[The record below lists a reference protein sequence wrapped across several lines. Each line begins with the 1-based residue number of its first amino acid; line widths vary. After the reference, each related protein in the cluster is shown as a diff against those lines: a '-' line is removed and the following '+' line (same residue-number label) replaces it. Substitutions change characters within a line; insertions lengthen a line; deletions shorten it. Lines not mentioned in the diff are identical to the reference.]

1 MRLLLTSSGL
11 GNGEKEVVSKSITI
25 EATPGL
31 PLPAI
36 LNCGLATRQP
46 GRGPQTVLTLRRVRL
61 QRPDQ
66 SQPLLEVGAGTA
78 CELYDCFVEGGIKL
92 CEGARAK
99 LIRTQI
105 QGFGGAGISGRA
117 FNCLSLLACTISD
130 CADDGLLLRHGK
142 AQQLSSILWQL
153 MGSTVSGSGQYG
165 LWAEADAMVSCRDNV
180 FADNAL
186 GDTGGRGV
194 LKGWRAG
201 FGLLPDSQCR
211 VWCEQ
216 RAKWLPGR
224 VVAVTDQVA
233 VAVAKRFR
241 KAKLGEESKAWE
253 TIGGDA
259 PPAYSPKAKLPRSS
273 AYKLFLAEGGAGRK
287 GWHLLPPDLKARY
300 RAHQSKLRRRIV
312 TQSPAAAARS
322 KAVAILKRRF
332 APTWLGRWKSLSR
345 RAGKM
350 SDEKG
355 IKRSSHCIA
364 LLRWCLTMLDDCIP
378 FCVDNPESQ
387 VKSANLLFLQGPF
400 ATMQA

>member
-1 MRLLLTSSGL
+1 MSYLLMQEEAQCRLQACAQDTECQEATWRPLARQVDDALKCKADRLLLTSSGL

-142 AQQLSSILWQL
+142 ADVVDCTINNSGQSGLVFGPGQWQL

-165 LWAEADAMVSCRDNV
+165 LWAEADAMVSCRPLNAKCSLHFLSCLRAVFNV
-180 FADNAL
+180 FASC
-186 GDTGGRGV
+186 TG
-194 LKGWRAG
+194 
-201 FGLLPDSQCR
+201 
-211 VWCEQ
+211 
-216 RAKWLPGR
+216 
-224 VVAVTDQVA
+224 
-233 VAVAKRFR
+233 
-241 KAKLGEESKAWE
+241 
-253 TIGGDA
+253 
-259 PPAYSPKAKLPRSS
+259 
-273 AYKLFLAEGGAGRK
+273 
-287 GWHLLPPDLKARY
+287 
-300 RAHQSKLRRRIV
+300 
-312 TQSPAAAARS
+312 
-322 KAVAILKRRF
+322 
-332 APTWLGRWKSLSR
+332 
-345 RAGKM
+345 
-350 SDEKG
+350 
-355 IKRSSHCIA
+355 
-364 LLRWCLTMLDDCIP
+364 
-378 FCVDNPESQ
+378 
-387 VKSANLLFLQGPF
+387 
-400 ATMQA
+400 

>member
-1 MRLLLTSSGL
+1 MSYLLMQEEAQCRLQACAQDTECQEATWRPLARQVDDALKCKADRLLLTSSGL

-25 EATPGL
+25 EATPGCETFLVCLGFFYFLQHVSLFAARL

-142 AQQLSSILWQL
+142 ADVVDCTINNSGQSGLVFGPGQWQL

-253 TIGGDA
+253 TM
-259 PPAYSPKAKLPRSS
+259 SNRSAS
-273 AYKLFLAEGGAGRK
+273 AIEACSGSTLGTN
-287 GWHLLPPDLKARY
+287 AR
-300 RAHQSKLRRRIV
+300 
-312 TQSPAAAARS
+312 RS
-322 KAVAILKRRF
+322 
-332 APTWLGRWKSLSR
+332 
-345 RAGKM
+345 
-350 SDEKG
+350 E
-355 IKRSSHCIA
+355 
-364 LLRWCLTMLDDCIP
+364 
-378 FCVDNPESQ
+378 
-387 VKSANLLFLQGPF
+387 
-400 ATMQA
+400 

>member
-1 MRLLLTSSGL
+1 MLKMLRKLKPLDPLLDAAKDEEECEGEIEPATSRTPALRKRRSAVCKPARKTLNARRRVARFVTKDGGEPERRHVAVAGRPLARQVDDALKCKADRLLLTSSGL

-142 AQQLSSILWQL
+142 ADVVDCTINNSGQSGLVFGPGQWQL

-241 KAKLGEESKAWE
+241 KAKLGEESKV
-253 TIGGDA
+253 
-259 PPAYSPKAKLPRSS
+259 PPSEPTREGQSEQTGTAVPDPACERS
-273 AYKLFLAEGGAGRK
+273 
-287 GWHLLPPDLKARY
+287 
-300 RAHQSKLRRRIV
+300 
-312 TQSPAAAARS
+312 
-322 KAVAILKRRF
+322 
-332 APTWLGRWKSLSR
+332 
-345 RAGKM
+345 
-350 SDEKG
+350 
-355 IKRSSHCIA
+355 
-364 LLRWCLTMLDDCIP
+364 
-378 FCVDNPESQ
+378 
-387 VKSANLLFLQGPF
+387 LLFL
-400 ATMQA
+400 